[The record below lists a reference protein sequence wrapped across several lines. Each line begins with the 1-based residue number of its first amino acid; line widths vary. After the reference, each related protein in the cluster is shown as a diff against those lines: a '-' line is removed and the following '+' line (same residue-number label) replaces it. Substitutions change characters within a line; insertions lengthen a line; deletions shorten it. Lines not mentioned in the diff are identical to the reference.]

1 MHARIDELLS
11 LRDGEPVA
19 AAAARHAGDCPACA
33 GELERLRG
41 LRRRLRAL
49 PALPPPERGWEA
61 VARRAYKR
69 SARGR
74 RLLAGA
80 GLGLAASAAWLMV
93 SLTLRETPPAPV
105 AAPPVIAEAGAGAN
119 AELMR
124 RSMALE
130 HTLKG
135 IDYQPNVVR
144 ASTAGTIADIEDRIA
159 LVDYQLSQAAAGSL
173 SDAQSERLW
182 RQRVDLMGSLVQVRY
197 AQVRQAGY

>member
-11 LRDGEPVA
+11 LRDREPVA
-19 AAAARHAGDCPACA
+19 AAAARHAADCRTCA
-33 GELERLRG
+33 GELERVRG

-49 PALPPPERGWEA
+49 PALPPPERGWDA
-61 VARRAYKR
+61 VAGRAYQR
-69 SARGR
+69 SPRG

-80 GLGLAASAAWLMV
+80 GLGLAASAAWLML
-93 SLTLRETPPAPV
+93 SFMLRETPPPPV
-105 AAPPVIAEAGAGAN
+105 APPAVIAEAGVDAH

-130 HTLKG
+130 NALKD
-135 IDYQPNVVR
+135 IDYRPNVVR
-144 ASTAGTIADIEDRIA
+144 VGTAGTIADIEDRIA
-159 LVDYQLSQAAAGSL
+159 LVDYQLSHAAAGRL

-197 AQVRQAGY
+197 AQVRQAEY

>member
-61 VARRAYKR
+61 VARRAYER

-80 GLGLAASAAWLMV
+80 GFGLAASAAWFMV
-93 SLTLRETPPAPV
+93 SLHETPPAPV
-105 AAPPVIAEAGAGAN
+105 AAPPVIAQAATGAN

-130 HTLKG
+130 NALKG
-135 IDYQPNVVR
+135 IDYQPSVVR
-144 ASTAGTIADIEDRIA
+144 VSTAGTIADIEDRIA